1 MANYLDLMSLFED
14 IGGAINN
21 RGVSG
26 RFYPNQMASAI
37 RAISVGSAIN
47 NSALTVTPT
56 TSQQIYNVGSSFTGF
71 GPVTVN
77 AIPDTY
83 IVPNGTY
90 TVSSAGS
97 EINITNYASLNV
109 PSGDFSITY
118 GLQSSSAQV
127 SFDVRTNPVGWINKQ
142 AAHTVY
148 LPSTSVSHITPLS
161 TSQVA
166 VSKYRWTLN
175 EVIVD
180 AIPNTYVIPTGI
192 LEITAN
198 GSYNVAN
205 YASISVAIPTG
216 ATINNQNVYL
226 ETKHYRQYLSGQ
238 NLSSGYTGYGNI
250 TVDENL
256 NYWYKN
262 EYITPTEEEQTL
274 IPSNYELIL
283 TLKKSDNQSE
293 YTFNYDPNS
302 YGSDMFSTLIITGF
316 IQPSVNETPTK
327 HMRIVYANQIETS
340 DDKVVLNFET
350 GYSNII
356 SNSHDVPY
364 LTFDYNNHKVILHD
378 YNFLYDF
385 EIKIY
390 RLSNSDG
397 AELRQFIVNPISST
411 YIGTG
416 ITQRTNSDITIT
428 NNTGI
433 VNIPAGY
440 YSLGIG
446 KQLTTQAGTTVNPST
461 TSQTIVPAFRWTT
474 GSIIV
479 NAMPAPTTSP
489 AINGNAF
496 LATTGDYDFG
506 VTVTIPEGYYSET
519 TISQNF
525 ASVYPALGS
534 QASAS
539 HILAGKEA
547 YDGLGHIVSGGMTNN
562 GKVTATLTSTT
573 TTYTIPAGY
582 HDGTGT
588 VSHTTVA
595 IPVPTFS
602 MSSTTGTITASGN
615 WTRGF
620 TTNSTYTSTY
630 TLTTRAG
637 ATITP
642 TEAQQTAVSAYRW
655 TTGSVLVAAISS
667 TYVGTGI
674 ATISS
679 ANVTVAGQSVTAPA
693 GYYSS
698 AITKA
703 VTTMTLPTTFPTT
716 STGTA
721 VATIGR
727 STATRYLNIPV
738 GYNTTSRFYTIS
750 SVPNG
755 IVTAP
760 TTISSTSA
768 TLTAGTNTITLAKT
782 ISVTPNVTTAGYI
795 SSGTA
800 GNANVTL
807 TAAVTTK
814 AASTITPTTAS
825 QTAVAANT
833 YVTGA
838 ITVAAIPSSYKL
850 LSQTTTATSSTML
863 ESVTAYNS
871 NGELMT
877 GNVHVITYYTGTSAP
892 TSSLG
897 NNGDIYLQT
906 DGR

>member
-77 AIPDTY
+77 AIPNSY
-83 IVPNGTY
+83 IVPSGTY
-90 TVSSAGS
+90 TVASAGTF
-97 EINITNYASLNV
+97 NITQYSNLNV
-109 PSGDFSITY
+109 PAASNPKVYALTFSVDTGDVNCSMIVYSGFLSQEKTVSGHLAVSTTSI
-118 GLQSSSAQV
+118 
-127 SFDVRTNPVGWINKQ
+127 
-142 AAHTVY
+142 
-148 LPSTSVSHITPLS
+148 SHITPLS
-161 TSQVA
+161 TSQIA
-166 VSKYRWTLN
+166 VSKHNWTLN
-175 EVIVD
+175 DVIVD
-180 AIPNTYVIPTGI
+180 AIPNTYVIPTGT

-205 YASISVAIPTG
+205 YASVSVAIPIG
-216 ATINNQNVYL
+216 ATISNYTPNAVTPTEATQTINIP
-226 ETKHYRQYLSGQ
+226 T
-238 NLSSGYTGYGNI
+238 GYTGLGQVTINAISSNYVGTNI
-250 TVDENL
+250 TRRNS
-256 NYWYKN
+256 
-262 EYITPTEEEQTL
+262 IT
-274 IPSNYELIL
+274 L
-283 TLKKSDNQSE
+283 TS
-293 YTFNYDPNS
+293 
-302 YGSDMFSTLIITGF
+302 
-316 IQPSVNETPTK
+316 
-327 HMRIVYANQIETS
+327 
-340 DDKVVLNFET
+340 
-350 GYSNII
+350 
-356 SNSHDVPY
+356 
-364 LTFDYNNHKVILHD
+364 
-378 YNFLYDF
+378 
-385 EIKIY
+385 
-390 RLSNSDG
+390 
-397 AELRQFIVNPISST
+397 
-411 YIGTG
+411 
-416 ITQRTNSDITIT
+416 
-428 NNTGI
+428 NTGK
-433 VNIPAGY
+433 VLASAGY
-440 YSLGIG
+440 YSAAASITLP
-446 KQLTTQAGTTVNPST
+446 TTVGTTIYPST
-461 TSQTIVPAFRWTT
+461 VSQTAVPQYNWTT
-474 GSIIV
+474 GSVIV
-479 NAMPAPTTSP
+479 AAMPQPATLP
-489 AINGNAF
+489 AINGSAYE
-496 LATTGDYDFG
+496 AATGDYDFG
-506 VTVTIPEGYYSET
+506 VTVTIPEGWYSET
-519 TISQNF
+519 TVSQNF

-534 QASAS
+534 QASAP

-547 YDGLGHIVSGGMTNN
+547 YDGLGHIISGGMTNN

-588 VSHTTVA
+588 VSHITVA
-595 IPVPTFS
+595 IPAPTFS
-602 MSSTTGTITASGN
+602 FNAGTGVITASGN

-630 TLTTRAG
+630 SLTLRT
-637 ATITP
+637 
-642 TEAQQTAVSAYRW
+642 
-655 TTGSVLVAAISS
+655 
-667 TYVGTGI
+667 
-674 ATISS
+674 S
-679 ANVTVAGQSVTAPA
+679 ANVTVNGSSITTAS
-693 GYYSS
+693 GYYS
-698 AITKA
+698 AA
-703 VTTMTLPTTFPTT
+703 VTKSVASMTLPTTFPTT

-755 IVTAP
+755 TVTAP
-760 TTISSTSA
+760 ATISSTSA

-795 SSGTA
+795 SVGTA

-814 AASTITPTTAS
+814 AASTITPTTVS
-825 QTAVAANT
+825 QAAVAANT
-833 YVTGA
+833 YVTGT

-877 GNVHVITYYTGTSAP
+877 GNVHVITYYTGTSVP

-897 NNGDIYLQT
+897 SNGDIYLQT

>member
-77 AIPDTY
+77 AIPNSY
-83 IVPNGTY
+83 IVPSGNY
-90 TVSSAGS
+90 TVTKAGNNFDIKQYANLIVPEAANPSVSIGFSSNTAKFYATGYAHRGYLSTDKNTGS
-97 EINITNYASLNV
+97 TFYTLE
-109 PSGDFSITY
+109 
-118 GLQSSSAQV
+118 
-127 SFDVRTNPVGWINKQ
+127 
-142 AAHTVY
+142 
-148 LPSTSVSHITPLS
+148 STSISHITP
-161 TSQVA
+161 TSSAQ
-166 VSKYRWTLN
+166 SIIPQYRWTLN
-175 EVIVD
+175 EVVVD
-180 AIPNTYVIPTGI
+180 AIPATYVIPTGT

-205 YASISVAIPTG
+205 YASISVAIPIGETISNYTPN
-216 ATINNQNVYL
+216 AVTPTETIQTINIP
-226 ETKHYRQYLSGQ
+226 T
-238 NLSSGYTGYGNI
+238 GYTGLGQVTIN
-250 TVDENL
+250 
-256 NYWYKN
+256 
-262 EYITPTEEEQTL
+262 
-274 IPSNYELIL
+274 
-283 TLKKSDNQSE
+283 
-293 YTFNYDPNS
+293 
-302 YGSDMFSTLIITGF
+302 
-316 IQPSVNETPTK
+316 
-327 HMRIVYANQIETS
+327 A
-340 DDKVVLNFET
+340 
-350 GYSNII
+350 
-356 SNSHDVPY
+356 
-364 LTFDYNNHKVILHD
+364 
-378 YNFLYDF
+378 
-385 EIKIY
+385 
-390 RLSNSDG
+390 
-397 AELRQFIVNPISST
+397 ISST
-411 YIGTG
+411 YVGTG
-416 ITQRTNSDITIT
+416 VATGGV
-428 NNTGI
+428 TGI
-433 VNIPAGY
+433 QTSTSYVITASPGY
-440 YSLGIG
+440 YSTSKSFVLAAKSITTPSITISNTTGLVTGIASATTSDYYSVHSKSG
-446 KQLTTQAGTTVNPST
+446 TLQLTTQAGTTVNPST
-461 TSQTIVPAFRWTT
+461 ASQTIVPAFRWTT
-474 GSIIV
+474 GSIVV
-479 NAMPAPTTSP
+479 NAMPIPTTSP
-489 AINGNAF
+489 AINGSAF

-506 VTVTIPEGYYSET
+506 VTITIPEGYYSET
-519 TISQNF
+519 TVSQNF

-534 QASAS
+534 QASAP

-602 MSSTTGTITASGN
+602 MSSTTGIITASGN

-703 VTTMTLPTTFPTT
+703 VATMTLPTTFPTT
-716 STGTA
+716 STGTV

-750 SVPNG
+750 SVRNG
-755 IVTAP
+755 TVTAP

-768 TLTAGTNTITLAKT
+768 TLTTGTNTITLAKT
-782 ISVTPNVTTAGYI
+782 ISVIPNVTTAGYI

-877 GNVHVITYYTGTSAP
+877 GNVHVITYYTGTSVP

-897 NNGDIYLQT
+897 SNGDIYLQT

>member
-37 RAISVGSAIN
+37 RAISVGNAIN

-77 AIPDTY
+77 AIPNSY
-83 IVPNGTY
+83 IVPSGNY
-90 TVSSAGS
+90 TVTKAGNNFDIKQYANLIVPEAANPSVSIGFSSNTAKFYATGYAHRGYLSTDKNTGS
-97 EINITNYASLNV
+97 TFYTLE
-109 PSGDFSITY
+109 
-118 GLQSSSAQV
+118 
-127 SFDVRTNPVGWINKQ
+127 
-142 AAHTVY
+142 
-148 LPSTSVSHITPLS
+148 STSISHITP
-161 TSQVA
+161 TSSAQ
-166 VSKYRWTLN
+166 SIIPQYRWTLN
-175 EVIVD
+175 EVVVD
-180 AIPNTYVIPTGI
+180 AIPATYVIPTGT

-205 YASISVAIPTG
+205 YASISVAIPIG
-216 ATINNQNVYL
+216 ETISN
-226 ETKHYRQYLSGQ
+226 
-238 NLSSGYTGYGNI
+238 YTPNA
-250 TVDENL
+250 V
-256 NYWYKN
+256 
-262 EYITPTEEEQTL
+262 TPTETVQTIN
-274 IPSNYELIL
+274 IP
-283 TLKKSDNQSE
+283 TE
-293 YTFNYDPNS
+293 YT
-302 YGSDMFSTLIITGF
+302 GLGQVT
-316 IQPSVNETPTK
+316 VN
-327 HMRIVYANQIETS
+327 A
-340 DDKVVLNFET
+340 
-350 GYSNII
+350 
-356 SNSHDVPY
+356 
-364 LTFDYNNHKVILHD
+364 
-378 YNFLYDF
+378 
-385 EIKIY
+385 
-390 RLSNSDG
+390 
-397 AELRQFIVNPISST
+397 ISST
-411 YIGTG
+411 YVGTG
-416 ITQRTNSDITIT
+416 ITRRTALTSTMT
-428 NNTGI
+428 SSRFTATAS
-433 VNIPAGY
+433 AGY
-440 YSLGIG
+440 YSSMVTTFAAAQTLSNPSVTIVSSTGVITGTASTISGYYSDHSKSGI
-446 KQLTTQAGTTVNPST
+446 LNLSTQAGTTVNPST
-461 TSQTIVPAFRWTT
+461 ASQTIVPAFRWTT

-479 NAMPAPTTSP
+479 NAMPAPATLP
-489 AINGNAF
+489 AINGSAF

-519 TISQNF
+519 TVSQNF
-525 ASVYPALGS
+525 ASVYPALGN
-534 QASAS
+534 QASAP

-573 TTYTIPAGY
+573 TAYTIPEGY
-582 HDGTGT
+582 HNGTGT

-602 MSSTTGTITASGN
+602 ISSTTGVITASGN
-615 WTRGF
+615 WSRGF

-630 TLTTRAG
+630 TLTTRTG
-637 ATITP
+637 TTITP

-679 ANVTVAGQSVTAPA
+679 ANITVAGQSVTAPA

-703 VTTMTLPTTFPTT
+703 VATMTLPTTFPTI
-716 STGTA
+716 STGTV

-755 IVTAP
+755 TVTAP
-760 TTISSTSA
+760 TNISSTSA

-814 AASTITPTTAS
+814 AASTITPTAAS

-877 GNVHVITYYTGTSAP
+877 GNVHVITYYTGTSVP

-897 NNGDIYLQT
+897 SNGDIYLQT